1 MKNWWELDVIEIE
14 KALGADAAIVSG
26 FLREWIDAFAI
37 LAIVILNAMLGF
49 IQEYRAEKSLKT
61 P

>member
-14 KALGADAAIVSG
+14 KALGADAA
-26 FLREWIDAFAI
+26 
-37 LAIVILNAMLGF
+37 
-49 IQEYRAEKSLKT
+49 AEKSLKT